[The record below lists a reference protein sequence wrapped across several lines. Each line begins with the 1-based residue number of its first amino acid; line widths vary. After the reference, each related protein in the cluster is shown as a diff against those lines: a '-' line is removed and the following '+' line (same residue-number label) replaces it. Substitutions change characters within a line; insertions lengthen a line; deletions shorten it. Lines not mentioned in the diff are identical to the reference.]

1 MDDEYEP
8 LSLQDAFGD
17 LKDPRVRTP
26 EHDLTEMLV
35 VALAAILSGA
45 DGWVGIALWGQ
56 GQLEWL
62 RRYLP
67 LRNGIASHD
76 TFGRVFAA
84 LDARQFEACFV
95 RWVSGICPAVAGQV
109 VAIDGKTV
117 RRSHGMGR
125 SAIHLVSAYCGALG
139 ATLGQ
144 VRTAD
149 KSNEITAIPALLDA
163 LLLKGAIVTIDA
175 MGCQRE
181 IAAKI
186 VAGGA
191 DYVLAVKGN
200 QPALHEAIVQLF
212 DAQRTQSLRSVRF
225 AEHCQTGKKV
235 HGRIETRRCVTTD
248 MIDWLDEDGKWAGLR
263 SVAMVEATREIDGRV
278 SLERRYY
285 VNSLPAD
292 PKRINEAVRAHWAIE
307 NSMHWVLD
315 VAFGEDQCR
324 ARVDNAA
331 QNFAILRRI
340 VSNLLRADKATKV
353 GIKNKRLKA
362 GFDEHYRARML
373 GMLVS

>member
-45 DGWVGIALWGQ
+45 DTWVGIALWAQ

-84 LDARQFEACFV
+84 LDARQFEVCFV

-109 VAIDGKTV
+109 V
-117 RRSHGMGR
+117 
-125 SAIHLVSAYCGALG
+125 
-139 ATLGQ
+139 
-144 VRTAD
+144 
-149 KSNEITAIPALLDA
+149 
-163 LLLKGAIVTIDA
+163 
-175 MGCQRE
+175 GCQRE

-212 DAQRTQSLRSVRF
+212 DARRTQSLRSVRF
-225 AEHCQTGKKV
+225 AEHCQTGKNV
-235 HGRIETRRCVTTD
+235 HGRIETRRCVATD

-263 SVAMVEATREIDGRV
+263 SVAMMEATREIEGRV

-292 PKRINEAVRAHWAIE
+292 PKRINETVRAHWAIE

-324 ARVDNAA
+324 AQVDNAA

-340 VSNLLRADKATKV
+340 DKATKV

-362 GFDEHYRARML
+362 GFDEHYRARVL
-373 GMLVS
+373 GMQVS

>member
-17 LKDPRVRTP
+17 LKDPRVRTLG
-26 EHDLTEMLV
+26 HDLTEMLV

-45 DGWVGIALWGQ
+45 DSWVGIALWGQ

-62 RRYLP
+62 HRYLP
-67 LRNGIASHD
+67 LQNGIASHD

-125 SAIHLVSAYCGALG
+125 NAIHLVSAYCGALG

-181 IAAKI
+181 IASAS
-186 VAGGA
+186 
-191 DYVLAVKGN
+191 
-200 QPALHEAIVQLF
+200 
-212 DAQRTQSLRSVRF
+212 T
-225 AEHCQTGKKV
+225 
-235 HGRIETRRCVTTD
+235 
-248 MIDWLDEDGKWAGLR
+248 
-263 SVAMVEATREIDGRV
+263 RV
-278 SLERRYY
+278 SCSSNR
-285 VNSLPAD
+285 PT
-292 PKRINEAVRAHWAIE
+292 
-307 NSMHWVLD
+307 
-315 VAFGEDQCR
+315 
-324 ARVDNAA
+324 RV
-331 QNFAILRRI
+331 
-340 VSNLLRADKATKV
+340 
-353 GIKNKRLKA
+353 
-362 GFDEHYRARML
+362 
-373 GMLVS
+373 

>member
-1 MDDEYEP
+1 MYA
-8 LSLQDAFGD
+8 S
-17 LKDPRVRTP
+17 RM
-26 EHDLTEMLV
+26 HDLTEMLV

-45 DGWVGIALWGQ
+45 DSWVGIALWGQ

-125 SAIHLVSAYCGALG
+125 SAIHLVSAYCGTLG

-212 DAQRTQSLRSVRF
+212 DAQRAQSLRSVRF

-235 HGRIETRRCVTTD
+235 HGRIETRRCVATD

-362 GFDEHYRARML
+362 GFDEHYRAQVL
-373 GMLVS
+373 GMQVS

>member
-8 LSLQDAFGD
+8 LSLQDALGD
-17 LKDPRVRTP
+17 LKDPRVRIP

-45 DGWVGIALWGQ
+45 DSWVGIALWGQ

-144 VRTAD
+144 VRTA
-149 KSNEITAIPALLDA
+149 E
-163 LLLKGAIVTIDA
+163 
-175 MGCQRE
+175 
-181 IAAKI
+181 
-186 VAGGA
+186 
-191 DYVLAVKGN
+191 
-200 QPALHEAIVQLF
+200 
-212 DAQRTQSLRSVRF
+212 
-225 AEHCQTGKKV
+225 
-235 HGRIETRRCVTTD
+235 
-248 MIDWLDEDGKWAGLR
+248 
-263 SVAMVEATREIDGRV
+263 
-278 SLERRYY
+278 
-285 VNSLPAD
+285 
-292 PKRINEAVRAHWAIE
+292 
-307 NSMHWVLD
+307 
-315 VAFGEDQCR
+315 
-324 ARVDNAA
+324 
-331 QNFAILRRI
+331 
-340 VSNLLRADKATKV
+340 KATKSPRSRHCWMPCCSRV
-353 GIKNKRLKA
+353 R
-362 GFDEHYRARML
+362 
-373 GMLVS
+373 S